1 MSDDHGDSEYMEEGS
16 EAGYDS
22 EGGYSS
28 GDGFGGYSGDE
39 AEASSPMA
47 KSNKKTF
54 VVLDREELRD
64 RLKGAVAQVV
74 DLLCIS
80 DAEATR
86 ALRFYKWDLGKL
98 QEEWFTD
105 PDAVRTKVGLVDEQ
119 PGTRRAEETC
129 KICFESY
136 AVADM
141 AAARCKHYY
150 CKDCWRGYVHNAVQS
165 GPSCLDLR
173 CPDPECK
180 AAVPRSVIMATAD
193 EQHKQRYEE
202 FAVNSFVDDQRQI
215 AWCPAPDCQNAALS
229 LSDRLGVAQ
238 DIFCRCG
245 AAFCFNCKEE
255 AHRPVDCETVRQWM
269 IKNSAESENLNWI
282 LANTKPCPKCTR
294 PIEKNQGCMHMTC
307 SQCKHEFC
315 WLCTGPWA
323 EHGERTGGFYN
334 CNRFKKA
341 VEKGEVDEQEQKRQH
356 ARQSL
361 ERYMHYW
368 QRWAENDSSR
378 KKALQQ
384 VDKFRN
390 EQAEILGER
399 TATPTSQLKF
409 VTDAW
414 MQVVH
419 CRRILKWTY
428 SIAYYTFEESAGASK
443 EQRDRMAQHQEFF
456 EFNQGQAE
464 HYLEKLHHKVEKD
477 LSKFLKGKPA
487 PDADGEPSG
496 SGEGGAAE
504 EASSSGA
511 GGSGAGGSGD
521 QAAWNTFREQ
531 LIGLTDVTR
540 LHFEKLV
547 NEFEKGLD
555 AALKEYD
562 APMEDAVSVAA
573 KAGVAADAEAT
584 AAAAAAAAKGKAA
597 AAAAPSRRVT
607 RSSKRRQGGPGDDE
621 ATAMEEAAGFWQCRH
636 CTFANQDMDATDCDV
651 CGQPRRG
658 AAR

>member
-1 MSDDHGDSEYMEEGS
+1 MSDDYGDSDWEGQPMSEEGG
-16 EAGYDS
+16 AD
-22 EGGYSS
+22 YSS
-28 GDGFGGYSGDE
+28 GGEDYAYSEDE
-39 AEASSPMA
+39 AEAASPLA
-47 KSNKKTF
+47 KGAKKAF
-54 VVLDREELRD
+54 VVLDKEELRG
-64 RLKGAVAQVV
+64 RLGVAVEQVV

-86 ALRFYKWDLGKL
+86 ALRFYKWDLSKL

-105 PDAVRTKVGLVDEQ
+105 PDGVRGKVGLLDEQ
-119 PGTRRAEETC
+119 PSTSRKEETC
-129 KICFESY
+129 KICFETFP
-136 AVADM
+136 
-141 AAARCKHYY
+141 
-150 CKDCWRGYVHNAVQS
+150 DCWRGYIHTSISS

-180 AAVPRSVIMATAD
+180 AAVPRRVINAVVDQSHRA
-193 EQHKQRYEE
+193 RYEE

-215 AWCPAPDCQNAALS
+215 VWCPAPDCQNAVLS
-229 LSDRLGVAQ
+229 LSDQLGVAQ

-245 AAFCFNCKEE
+245 NAFCFNCKEE
-255 AHRPVDCETVRQWM
+255 AHRPVDCETVRKWM

-307 SQCKHEFC
+307 SQCRHEFC
-315 WLCTGPWA
+315 WLCHGPWA

-341 VEKGEVDEQEQKRQH
+341 VEKGEIDEQEQKRQH

-384 VDKFRN
+384 VDRFKN
-390 EQAEILGER
+390 EQQEVLSER

-409 VTDAW
+409 I
-414 MQVVH
+414 VVH

-428 SIAYYTFEESAGASK
+428 ATAFYTFEEPAGASK
-443 EQRDRMAQHQEFF
+443 EAKERMAQHQEFF

-477 LSKFLKGKPA
+477 LAKFLRHSKT
-487 PDADGEPSG
+487 
-496 SGEGGAAE
+496 AAE
-504 EASSSGA
+504 EEA
-511 GGSGAGGSGD
+511 GGSGAAAGDGAGSS
-521 QAAWNTFREQ
+521 AAGAGSSKEHATWNAFREQ

-540 LHFEKLV
+540 SHFEKLV

-555 AALKEYD
+555 EALKVYD
-562 APMEDAVSVAA
+562 VAIDEAGTSVAA
-573 KAGVAADAEAT
+573 AE
-584 AAAAAAAAKGKAA
+584 AAAAQAAAAEAAAAKGKAPA
-597 AAAAPSRRVT
+597 ASSRRIT
-607 RSSKRRQGGPGDDE
+607 RSSKRRQGGVADVE
-621 ATAMEEAAGFWQCRH
+621 QMVLEEEAGFWQCRH
-636 CTFANQDMDATDCDV
+636 CTYANEDMGGPKCDM
-651 CGQPRRG
+651 CGQPRGDAGCR
-658 AAR
+658 

>member
-1 MSDDHGDSEYMEEGS
+1 MSSEDYGDSDYGDESMGDYGSDGSDQGYGSDGDFAYSDDDGAGMGS
-16 EAGYDS
+16 
-22 EGGYSS
+22 
-28 GDGFGGYSGDE
+28 
-39 AEASSPMA
+39 PLA
-47 KSNKKTF
+47 KGTRKTF
-54 VVLDREELRD
+54 VVMDKDELRE
-64 RLKGAVAQVV
+64 RLKAAVAQVV

-98 QEEWFTD
+98 QEEWFGD
-105 PDAVRTKVGLVDEQ
+105 PDAVRNK
-119 PGTRRAEETC
+119 ETC
-129 KICFESY
+129 KICFESFP
-136 AVADM
+136 VPDM
-141 AAARCKHYY
+141 HCARCKHYY
-150 CKDCWRGYVHNAVQS
+150 CKDCWRGYIQTAIDS

-180 AAVPRSVIMATAD
+180 AAVPRSVVFSVAD
-193 EQHKQRYEE
+193 APHRQRYEE
-202 FAVNSFVDDQRQI
+202 FAVRSFVDDQRQI
-215 AWCPAPDCQNAALS
+215 AWCPAPDCQNAVLS

-255 AHRPVDCETVRQWM
+255 AHRPVDCETVRLWM

-307 SQCKHEFC
+307 SQCRHEFC
-315 WLCTGPWA
+315 WLCQGPWA

-341 VEKGEVDEQEQKRQH
+341 VEKGEIDEQEQKRAH

-384 VDKFRN
+384 VDKFRG
-390 EQAEILGER
+390 EQQEILSER

-409 VTDAW
+409 IVDAW

-419 CRRILKWTY
+419 CRRVLKWTY
-428 SIAYYTFEESAGASK
+428 AIAYYTFEETAGASK
-443 EQRDRMAQHQEFF
+443 EARDQMAQHQEFF

-464 HYLEKLHHKVEKD
+464 HYLEKLHHK
-477 LSKFLKGKPA
+477 A
-487 PDADGEPSG
+487 T
-496 SGEGGAAE
+496 
-504 EASSSGA
+504 
-511 GGSGAGGSGD
+511 
-521 QAAWNTFREQ
+521 WNAFREQ

-540 LHFEKLV
+540 SHFDKLV

-555 AALKEYD
+555 EALKEYD
-562 APMEDAVSVAA
+562 VPR
-573 KAGVAADAEAT
+573 ADT
-584 AAAAAAAAKGKAA
+584 GPSLVAAAAAAAAEASSRDAKGKAA
-597 AAAAPSRRVT
+597 AQPSRRVT
-607 RSSKRRQGGPGDDE
+607 RSSKRRQE
-621 ATAMEEAAGFWQCRH
+621 AGEDPEAMVLEEAAGFWQCRH
-636 CTFANQDMDATDCDV
+636 CTYANEDMEAQECEV
-651 CGQPRRG
+651 CGQPRR
-658 AAR
+658 AASQR